1 MLGADEEI
9 VREDDPDPPEERL
22 TLVGPRDA
30 VKPGD
35 ETEVDSDTMPEKL
48 FRLVRFIAAVP
59 EEPEEIVR
67 LEALI
72 LEMLKSGILTFT
84 VTLCERI
91 PMVAVMVTV

>member
-1 MLGADEEI
+1 MLGADEEM
-9 VREDDPDPPEERL
+9 VRVDDPDPPEERL

-30 VKPGD
+30 VKLGD

-48 FRLVRFIAAVP
+48 LRLVRFIVAVP

-67 LEALI
+67 LEGL
-72 LEMLKSGILTFT
+72 LEVLKSGILTFT
-84 VTLCERI
+84 VTLCERV